1 MQKVSLVLS
10 SGGARGYSHIAAIEE
25 LIKAGYYIES
35 ISGSSMGALIGG
47 LYACGK
53 MQEYKEWV
61 ETLKFIDVA
70 KLLDFSFKGDGFIGG
85 SKVFEVIENM
95 IGDVKI
101 EDLPI
106 SFTAVATDIISQKE
120 VWFQKGRLLDALRAS
135 IAIPTVFTP
144 KKIGKKYFVD
154 GAVLNPLPIAPTIS
168 DDTDLTIAVNV
179 NSKNRQNSFMIK
191 KSKKK
196 DKKEKALFAKFE
208 SKVNNMIEKKK
219 DNDLENIGILSIMTR
234 SIDAMQKILTEYKIA
249 GYSPDLVINIPG
261 NSFEFYEFHKAKE
274 IIEYARNIVKQDIT
288 KLQNTQILQ

>member
-25 LIKAGYYIES
+25 LIKAGYSIES

-106 SFTAVATDIISQKE
+106 SFTAVATDIINQKE

-179 NSKNRQNSFMIK
+179 NSKNRQNSFATK
-191 KSKKK
+191 KSKKIG
-196 DKKEKALFAKFE
+196 KKEKTLFAKFE

-288 KLQNTQILQ
+288 KLQNT